1 MLFLHSLRLWNLWDV
16 FFFIPTC
23 KHANSRSHKFKA
35 LLEKSRQLFFCFF
48 SCYVQFFRFGFVTFP
63 HASSRLHMEEEKHI
77 ELEMEPT
84 PWAGSGYWLLAPAI
98 AAYLAA
104 CFWKLYLIFW
114 GGTLWFFLCF
124 YASRFA
130 ALQLGPCVCQR
141 FAFSTG
147 FSAWLPWLLFACVS
161 AGGVDYWGYVQT
173 IFSI

>member
-124 YASRFA
+124 MPHVLLHFSLVHVFA
-130 ALQLGPCVCQR
+130 NDSHFQLVFQLGCLGCCSLACQLV
-141 FAFSTG
+141 G
-147 FSAWLPWLLFACVS
+147 
-161 AGGVDYWGYVQT
+161 
-173 IFSI
+173 